1 MGKTTSGKGRDRFFG
16 FAPAP
21 SISEPGFEWENGS
34 PKERLPIFP
43 ICPCFER
50 FRTGSRVEKRI
61 SKRKAA
67 DFFRFALAS
76 SVSEHVIF
84 CFLRVVFFEV

>member
-21 SISEPGFEWENGS
+21 SISEPGFEWKNGH
-34 PKERLPIFP
+34 PKGIGGRFFP

-50 FRTGSRVEKRI
+50 FR
-61 SKRKAA
+61 ACYFL
-67 DFFRFALAS
+67 FFT
-76 SVSEHVIF
+76 
-84 CFLRVVFFEV
+84 CCFFEV